1 MLKLPRSFCLKCHK
15 VCNRSNAK
23 YCTAKCRAVHFSEIG
38 VHFGGPKNQLVD
50 IECPSCKKKFKPRQR
65 SIKYCSKHCMGL
77 ARKDELISMAKARV
91 GPRDLSFESR
101 QRMSIAASNR
111 NNQREYTKGI
121 GGIRQD
127 IGHYVR
133 STWEANF
140 ARILIYLGIQYKFEA
155 IKFSLTID
163 ERPVT
168 YTPDFKVG
176 DKYFEVK
183 GWWNDKAKAIKQAMS
198 EQYPDIDI
206 EYIDEPTYKILQE
219 VYGELN
225 GWECKRRRC

>member
-1 MLKLPRSFCLKCHK
+1 
-15 VCNRSNAK
+15 
-23 YCTAKCRAVHFSEIG
+23 
-38 VHFGGPKNQLVD
+38 
-50 IECPSCKKKFKPRQR
+50 
-65 SIKYCSKHCMGL
+65 
-77 ARKDELISMAKARV
+77 MAKARV